1 MGITEDIADKLAQDV
16 IRQMEQTG
24 DEDLAKDIAKT
35 LGTSSA
41 TTEEAFNT
49 AMRVRLAET
58 RARRLM
64 VKRESEIQD
73 GE

>member
-16 IRQMEQTG
+16 IRQMDQTG
-24 DEDLAKDIAKT
+24 DQDLAKEVAKT
-35 LGTSSA
+35 LGTSST

-58 RARRLM
+58 RARALM
-64 VKRESEIQD
+64 AKRESEPQD